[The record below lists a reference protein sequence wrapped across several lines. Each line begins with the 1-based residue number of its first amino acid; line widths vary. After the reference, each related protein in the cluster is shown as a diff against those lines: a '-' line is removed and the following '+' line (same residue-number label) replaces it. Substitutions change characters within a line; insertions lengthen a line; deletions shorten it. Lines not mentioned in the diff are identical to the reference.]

1 MFFFHLIKVWIL
13 IKRRPGEH
21 NWMNKN
27 WVELP
32 MNVQTVRYGK
42 NDALR
47 YKRYVIFMSHAD
59 WTLELSIP
67 FLTHNVFRL

>member
-1 MFFFHLIKVWIL
+1 
-13 IKRRPGEH
+13 
-21 NWMNKN
+21 
-27 WVELP
+27 